1 MSPLKVLITG
11 GSGLLGQ
18 YINIEFSKYFEILT
32 LYQNNI
38 GNTNLFNNHQ
48 VDLTNFVSV
57 KSIFDDFKP
66 DIVFH
71 TAAISTV
78 DYSNKLS
85 PSLVYDTNVGVTEN
99 IALLCNQ
106 FDSKLFYT
114 STDLVYA
121 GYRGSMLTEN
131 SKLVPA
137 SLYAETK
144 LMGEVKIKQVCN
156 HYVILRLAL
165 LFGFGLNQRSCFF
178 EHMIT
183 NLKNNQSVKLFTDQ
197 FRTPLFLQDAAVA
210 SVDLIKNGITNE
222 IINLGGINR
231 LSRFELGELVCQI
244 GGFNKEF
251 LQPIKMEDIPNF
263 PIVSD
268 VSLNTDKLQS
278 LGVKIADIDEIIFK
292 LFNKEKR

>member
-18 YINIEFSKYFEILT
+18 YINIEFSKHFEILT

-48 VDLTNFVSV
+48 VDLTDFASV

-78 DYSNKLS
+78 HDCDILH
-85 PSLVYDTNVGVTEN
+85 PSIVFETNVKITEHL
-99 IALLCNQ
+99 AELCNN
-106 FDSKLFYT
+106 FNSKLFYT

-121 GYRGSMLTEN
+121 GYRGSMLTET
-131 SKLVPA
+131 SKLVPV

-144 LMGEVKIKQVCN
+144 LMGEVKIKQICN
-156 HYVILRLAL
+156 NYVILRMSL

-183 NLKNNQSVKLFTDQ
+183 NLNNNQSVNLFTDQ
-197 FRTPLFLQDAAVA
+197 YRTPLFLQDAAIA
-210 SVDLIKNGITNE
+210 SVDLIKNGVTNE
-222 IINLGGINR
+222 IINLGGIDR
-231 LSRFELGELVCQI
+231 LSRFELGELVSQT
-244 GGFNKEF
+244 GGFDKEL
-251 LQPIKMEDIPNF
+251 LQPIKMENVPNF

-268 VSLNTDKLQS
+268 VSLNTDKLKS
-278 LGVKIADIDEIIFK
+278 FGVKIHDIDEIIFK
-292 LFNKEKR
+292 LFNKDKR